1 MSASKR
7 LRVGVIGCGGIAQ
20 MMHLP
25 YLQSL
30 PDRYEIA
37 ALSDL
42 SPGVLKRLAP
52 KYGVPENRLYTNFQ
66 ELAAQDLDAVLVLTG
81 GNHHPQTLAALRAG
95 KHVFVEKP
103 LCITLAEADE
113 DIAAAKQRNLVLM
126 VGNMKRHDPGY
137 IYAQRFVQR
146 MQGIR
151 YVQINTLH
159 PAEGGYV
166 GHHGVIRLNDI
177 PAEVIATLQ
186 REDDASAVQAVG
198 NVDRKLREIYVGVFL
213 GSMVHDVNALR
224 GLLGEPEE
232 VLFTDLWPQNSD
244 DVSIT
249 TTIPYPNDVR
259 VVYTWTYLAELRDYF
274 QEMAIMSSANRVRIQ
289 FPSPFLR
296 HFPTPIVVQ
305 GMEDGAAFT
314 KEVIVSYQEA
324 FQEELK
330 SFYDCVVNGATPPTD
345 GESARTDMVF
355 LEKIFAKLHPMGLG
369 GEAANYQ

>member
-1 MSASKR
+1 MNSDKP

-30 PDRYEIA
+30 PELFEIA

-42 SPGVLKRLAP
+42 SRGVLERLGAKYAVP
-52 KYGVPENRLYTNFQ
+52 KNRLYTNFQ
-66 ELAAQDLDAVLVLTG
+66 DLVAQDLDAVLVLTG

-95 KHVFVEKP
+95 KHVLAEKP
-103 LCITLAEADE
+103 LCITVAEADE
-113 DIAAAKQRNLVLM
+113 DIAAAKAANRVLM

-137 IYAQRFVQR
+137 IYAQRFVQT
-146 MQGIR
+146 MKDIR

-159 PAEGGYV
+159 PAETDYV
-166 GHHGVIRLNDI
+166 SFHRISRFNDI
-177 PAEVIATLQ
+177 PAGVIETLM
-186 REDDASAVQAVG
+186 REDDESAVQALGKVSP
-198 NVDRKLREIYVGVFL
+198 KLRELYVGVFL

-232 VLFTDLWPQNSD
+232 VLFSDLWPQNTN

-249 TTIPYPNDVR
+249 TTIRYPNDAR

-274 QEMAIMSSANRVRIQ
+274 QEIAVMSSANRVRIQ

-305 GMEDGAAFT
+305 GMEDGASFT
-314 KEVIVSYQEA
+314 KEVIASYEEA
-324 FQEELK
+324 FQQELI
-330 SFYDCVVNGATPPTD
+330 SFYDCVVNGSPPPTD
-345 GESARTDMVF
+345 GASARTDIIF
-355 LEKIFAKLHPMGLG
+355 LQKIFAKLHPDGLA
-369 GEAANYQ
+369 GEAAQYA